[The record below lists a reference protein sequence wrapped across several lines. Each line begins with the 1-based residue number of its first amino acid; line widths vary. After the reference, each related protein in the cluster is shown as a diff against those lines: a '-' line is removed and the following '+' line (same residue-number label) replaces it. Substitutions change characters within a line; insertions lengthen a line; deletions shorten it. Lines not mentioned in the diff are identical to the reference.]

1 MKETDWNQ
9 MTVVDKLLKE
19 LKRHCYRSQQV
30 FVRRSRAY
38 TNSSIY
44 IFIINKIYRSFQME
58 PSFA

>member
-9 MTVVDKLLKE
+9 MTEVDKLLKE

-30 FVRRSRAY
+30 FVHRSRAQ

-44 IFIINKIYRSFQME
+44 IFIINKIYRS
-58 PSFA
+58 SV

>member
-9 MTVVDKLLKE
+9 MTEVDKLLKE

-44 IFIINKIYRSFQME
+44 IFIINKIYRS
-58 PSFA
+58 SV